1 METLKT
7 EVFPGGRRATYWLI
21 VERGRDRPAALTV
34 GTSPELEALAV
45 SSFREEALLFLSVQ
59 GFAEGWTVTEVAT
72 EELISV
78 LLDSRP
84 ARVALDPL
92 PGGSGREDG
101 RSAEHRTG
109 AIPGRYSPQTVA
121 RRGQFTLRPRVRRVG
136 GRSGGRQQAL
146 AAVWHRCRMGK
157 ESPVIYPDRGFP

>member
-1 METLKT
+1 MPIATPRQEMSGGMETLKT
-7 EVFPGGRRATYWLI
+7 EVFPGGRLATYWLI

-45 SSFREEALLFLSVQ
+45 FSFREEALLFLSVQ

-84 ARVALDPL
+84 ARVVLDPL
-92 PGGSGREDG
+92 PGVLGGKTVGLLSIERERFLGD
-101 RSAEHRTG
+101 
-109 AIPGRYSPQTVA
+109 I
-121 RRGQFTLRPRVRRVG
+121 LRKRW
-136 GRSGGRQQAL
+136 L
-146 AAVWHRCRMGK
+146 AAASSRSV
-157 ESPVIYPDRGFP
+157 RGCGE